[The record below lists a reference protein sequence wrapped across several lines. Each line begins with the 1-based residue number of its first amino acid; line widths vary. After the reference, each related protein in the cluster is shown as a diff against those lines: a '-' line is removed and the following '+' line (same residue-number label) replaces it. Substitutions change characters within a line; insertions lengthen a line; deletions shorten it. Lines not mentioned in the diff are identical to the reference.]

1 VARLCVCIAGDA
13 VHIVVRT
20 LIVSDLHLGSASRAD
35 LLRVPEFRAPLF
47 DALREADRLVL
58 LGDLLELRDGP
69 PHEAMKA
76 ARPFFEE
83 LGRAFSGREVV
94 IVAGNHDHALVAPW
108 LARRGELGEADP
120 LGLEQRLAVSAS
132 PMLATLAQWAEPVRL
147 SASYPGVWLR
157 DDVYATHGHYLD
169 CHAGVT
175 SGERL
180 MIAVARRIPGRS
192 SCPRSVDDYESV
204 TGPVYARLDA
214 FAVLRRLAYSR
225 TAARLGRLLT
235 GLRGDE
241 LVRAERRAMG
251 EAAARLELGDAY
263 VVFGHTHRA
272 GPFSGEDELQWR
284 GRLGARL
291 INCGC
296 WLGDNA
302 VSDFARGRTTCLRGT
317 CVVVEDAGPPTV
329 ASLHRRVSATSQRKT
344 RAA

>member
-1 VARLCVCIAGDA
+1 
-13 VHIVVRT
+13 VRT
-20 LIVSDLHLGSASRAD
+20 LIVSDLHLGSPSRAD
-35 LLRVPEFRAPLF
+35 LLRMPEFRAPLF

-108 LARRGELGEADP
+108 LARRAELGEADP

-132 PMLATLAQWAEPVRL
+132 PVLAALARWAEPARL
-147 SASYPGVWLR
+147 TASYPGVWLR
-157 DDVYATHGHYLD
+157 DDIYATHGHYLD
-169 CHAGVT
+169 CHAGMT

-180 MIAVARRIPGRS
+180 MIAFARGLLGRLRRR
-192 SCPRSVDDYESV
+192 PRSVQDYEAV

-214 FAVLRRLAYSR
+214 RAVVRRLAYSR
-225 TAARLGRLLT
+225 TVARLGRLLS

-241 LVRAERRAMG
+241 LIRAERRAMG
-251 EAAARLELGDAY
+251 EAASRLELGDAY

-272 GPFSGEDELQWR
+272 GPFSGDDELQWR
-284 GRLGARL
+284 GQHGARL

-296 WLGDNA
+296 WLGDGD
-302 VSDFARGRTTCLRGT
+302 VSDFARGRMACFSGS
-317 CVVVEDAGPPTV
+317 CVAVRDTGPPAV
-329 ASLHRRVSATSQRKT
+329 VSLPCRVSAASQGST
-344 RAA
+344 RAE

>member
-1 VARLCVCIAGDA
+1 VARLCVYIAGDA
-13 VHIVVRT
+13 VRIVVRT

-35 LLRVPEFRAPLF
+35 LLRVPEFQVPLF

-69 PHEAMKA
+69 SHEAMNA

-83 LGRAFSGREVV
+83 LGREFSGREVV
-94 IVAGNHDHALVAPW
+94 IVAGNHDHALVTPW

-180 MIAVARRIPGRS
+180 MITVARRIPG
-192 SCPRSVDDYESV
+192 SVDDYESV

-214 FAVLRRLAYSR
+214 FAILRRLAYSR

-296 WLGDNA
+296 WLGDVA
-302 VSDFARGRTTCLRGT
+302 VSDFGRGRAACFSGS
-317 CVVVEDAGPPTV
+317 CVVVEDSGPPAV
-329 ASLHRRVSATSQRKT
+329 VLLHGRVSAASQGST
-344 RAA
+344 RAD